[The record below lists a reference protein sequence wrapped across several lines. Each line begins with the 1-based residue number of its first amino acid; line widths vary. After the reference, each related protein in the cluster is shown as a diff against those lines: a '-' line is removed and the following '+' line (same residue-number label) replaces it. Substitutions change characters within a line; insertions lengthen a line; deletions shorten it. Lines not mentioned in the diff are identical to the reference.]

1 MIKKIRAIIIFLFCT
16 AGVVMGVEDDAMQSF
31 LRETEGRIAELLQ
44 KGIESKLEKQIN
56 VRGAGKELAQ
66 HVAKASF
73 VTVGESEFRQYHL
86 TEDKPFNYAY
96 ACNTGAFLVNR
107 EAIAR
112 LISQPVST
120 PLLREETSK
129 LISDLAKGS
138 GELIAC
144 LLMNDF
150 KQYWHLA
157 SERTASERRDSRCH
171 VHDADGR
178 VNPVAIFGVYAEY
191 LIRKQIPQGTPIGG
205 LHEFAAQLAVA
216 EPEYTVLAKEMKAHY
231 PEDDHA
237 LLQMLGGEASW
248 SAVWAMGAQCI
259 QNLPNTDANSSK
271 RQANRLN
278 KLIKKLTG
286 LKISDEQ
293 KHYLS
298 TKYSFSKLNE
308 LAGGKVCFDT
318 PEEVLE
324 KEKSKAEEKR
334 LQRVRRICGMHAEY
348 LQLLKNN
355 DVWYTEDEPDERLVK
370 LVSTLQSE
378 LACDLVDKFVEL
390 LDILNTIQDT
400 ASAEEKIPA
409 LVYHLLRMRE
419 IARLREAMSMEVT
432 FGKMM
437 DRQRNKVQQ
446 FDNAYA
452 IEKLKINNEALNT
465 LSQILEKMKGLEYYN
480 SEKLAALL
488 EPLYWVSSGSS
499 FMGPNSELWYE
510 TRRELEGLQL
520 EYILRQAPSLR

>member
-73 VTVGESEFRQYHL
+73 VTVGESEFRQYPL
-86 TEDKPFNYAY
+86 IGDKPFNYAY

-107 EAIAR
+107 EAVAR
-112 LISQPVST
+112 LISQPAST

-259 QNLPNTDANSSK
+259 QNFPNTDANSSK

-286 LKISDEQ
+286 LKIPDEQ

-298 TKYSFSKLNE
+298 AKYSFSKLNE

-355 DVWYTEDEPDERLVK
+355 DVWHTEGEPDERLIK

-378 LACDLVDKFVEL
+378 LACDLVDKFIEL

-400 ASAEEKIPA
+400 DSAEEKIPA
-409 LVYHLLRMRE
+409 LMYHLLRMRE
-419 IARLREAMSMEVT
+419 ITRLREAMDMEAT

-437 DRQRNKVQQ
+437 DRQGNKLQRL
-446 FDNAYA
+446 DNAD
-452 IEKLKINNEALNT
+452 IVEKLKINSEALNT
-465 LSQILEKMKGLEYYN
+465 LSQIMERMRKMEYYN

-488 EPLYWVSSGSS
+488 RPLGFASTGSS
-499 FMGPNSELWYE
+499 YMGPNRGLWYE
-510 TRRELEGLQL
+510 TRHALEGLHM
-520 EYILRQAPSLR
+520 EYLLIQAPAPH